1 MKKLILIS
9 ILLITLTACGNTTYK
24 NMTETAPQI
33 LTTEINE
40 TEVQSASTQTTTKTE
55 NLIKEID
62 VTKHSLSEISTEE
75 SDLFANNFNN
85 DEPIFDDHGGCY
97 YKKLIGKNSFY
108 PILYY
113 DNGNGK
119 SIKANLPESDYYFYD
134 ALFYNNALYG
144 ILNEDLTDDYF
155 IVKYQNENTEK
166 IMNDPIDHWY
176 FSEDGIYYQIGNSI
190 YLIDYNGMNSR
201 LVTTIPDEL
210 YIDSHNCEFVIY
222 HGSIWYQ
229 HCSQYD
235 KTETPLWKYDL
246 ETKAFTQIN
255 SNIIH
260 ANLEAVNNGYL
271 YFSAQNGFWRLSTD
285 KNYIEKICDQEVRSV
300 NFFDDNIILITSKNE
315 VNIINS
321 NNTIKILDG
330 NSKEFGYDEPYYDS
344 ITIFEDRIFLKIQ
357 YGEDHGKIVEIDLE
371 GKFIKQ
377 IVDF

>member
-1 MKKLILIS
+1 
-9 ILLITLTACGNTTYK
+9 
-24 NMTETAPQI
+24 
-33 LTTEINE
+33 
-40 TEVQSASTQTTTKTE
+40 
-55 NLIKEID
+55 
-62 VTKHSLSEISTEE
+62 
-75 SDLFANNFNN
+75 
-85 DEPIFDDHGGCY
+85 
-97 YKKLIGKNSFY
+97 
-108 PILYY
+108 
-113 DNGNGK
+113 
-119 SIKANLPESDYYFYD
+119 
-134 ALFYNNALYG
+134 
-144 ILNEDLTDDYF
+144 
-155 IVKYQNENTEK
+155 
-166 IMNDPIDHWY
+166 
-176 FSEDGIYYQIGNSI
+176 
-190 YLIDYNGMNSR
+190 MNSR
-201 LVTTIPDEL
+201 LITTIPDEL

-357 YGEDHGKIVEIDLE
+357 YGEDHGKIVEVDLE
-371 GKFIKQ
+371 GKLIKQ